1 MLTAACSAAISP
13 SISPLAH
20 TVSCSESFPCKD
32 MRRLNFYTCCLLMTM
47 VLMLISAAWSVALC
61 CCGSRSNAFKRIVA
75 HLPAEDKA
83 KLFYGNA
90 SRLYRLGEE
99 PKAEVLCGQPHDD
112 DSAVWCGRSI
122 DGMRMLSPQC
132 VACA

>member
-1 MLTAACSAAISP
+1 MAEKLGPWYLFALEQFGVDRCMFCSNFPVDKSG
-13 SISPLAH
+13 LAH

-99 PKAEVLCGQPHDD
+99 PKA
-112 DSAVWCGRSI
+112 
-122 DGMRMLSPQC
+122 
-132 VACA
+132 

>member
-1 MLTAACSAAISP
+1 MAEKLGRPWYLFALEQCPVLTAACSAAISP

-99 PKAEVLCGQPHDD
+99 PKA
-112 DSAVWCGRSI
+112 
-122 DGMRMLSPQC
+122 
-132 VACA
+132 